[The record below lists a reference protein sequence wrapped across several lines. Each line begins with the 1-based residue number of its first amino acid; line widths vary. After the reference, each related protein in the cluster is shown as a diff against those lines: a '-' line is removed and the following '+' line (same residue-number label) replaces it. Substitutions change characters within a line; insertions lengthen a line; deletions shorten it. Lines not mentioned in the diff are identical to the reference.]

1 MDMKARVVEMLE
13 HTSEIEKEMISI
25 LPEDE
30 RSRSST
36 YDDWSIK
43 DQLAHCAVWKDRLA
57 RDITVALQGITP
69 TESENYEQVNQ
80 EIFEEFHGQSW
91 EEVLSYSERAKA
103 ALIEAVRTI
112 SNEDLVIGEVIPSQS
127 GRELWKVIL
136 SHGYTHPLTH
146 YSQVHL
152 GFGNRKYAREIQEE
166 MNKQLM
172 EMDDSPSWQSIA
184 IYNLAC
190 FYAQSG
196 DKERAIS
203 GLKKALELNS
213 ALMDWSKQDPDFEN
227 IREDPEYLVLYD
239 G

>member
-1 MDMKARVVEMLE
+1 MNTKAKVIEMLE
-13 HTSEIEKEMISI
+13 HALEIETEMISI

-30 RSRSST
+30 PSRSST

-43 DQLAHCAVWKDRLA
+43 DQIAHCAAWKDRLA
-57 RDITVALQGITP
+57 RDLTVALQGITP

-91 EEVLSYSERAKA
+91 EEVLSYSEQAKV

-112 SNEDLVIGEVIPSQS
+112 SNEDLVIGEFIPSQS

-136 SHGYTHPLTH
+136 SYGYTHPLTH

-166 MNKQLM
+166 MNKQLT
-172 EMDDSPSWQSIA
+172 ELDDSPSWQSIA

-196 DKERAIS
+196 EKERAIS
-203 GLKKALELNS
+203 GLKKALKLNS
-213 ALMDWSKQDPDFEN
+213 ALTDWSKQDPDFKN
-227 IREDPEYLVLYD
+227 IREDPEYLALYD
-239 G
+239 V